1 MGERIHEKG
10 SAPADFVAQERDASA
25 GVVVSL
31 DNDIF
36 EFFAEKLF
44 DGGFVLLCD
53 LGKISENTDGAEM
66 FSAASL
72 VCREEFLDRIRRV
85 GTVVQDLCERGMPRA
100 DTGERIAKGLGL
112 LAGRFAL
119 RTQIEHFCLE
129 LRRLLLQ
136 RMQLGGSRLEIMG
149 RFFGFA

>member
-36 EFFAEKLF
+36 EFFAEELF
-44 DGGFVLLCD
+44 DGDFVLLFD
-53 LGKISENTDGAEM
+53 LGEIGENTDGAEM

-72 VCREEFLDRIRRV
+72 VCREEFLYGFRGV
-85 GTVVQDLCERGMPRA
+85 GTIIQDLCERGIPPP
-100 DTGERIAKGLGL
+100 DPQDPIPNPP
-112 LAGRFAL
+112 
-119 RTQIEHFCLE
+119 
-129 LRRLLLQ
+129 
-136 RMQLGGSRLEIMG
+136 
-149 RFFGFA
+149 